1 MLIPM
6 PISKSV
12 FSTDHGTGISLH
24 GIQVHRVLSRQADMD
39 FINKVHIQL
48 NKRYVQPCHDFES
61 LDEIESLKLKRTL
74 FPGSYAVLLPM
85 QVMQ

>member
-1 MLIPM
+1 
-6 PISKSV
+6 
-12 FSTDHGTGISLH
+12 
-24 GIQVHRVLSRQADMD
+24 MD
-39 FINKVHIQL
+39 FINKFHIQL

-74 FPGSYAVLLPM
+74 FPSSYAVLLPM